1 MSELGPESRRL
12 FKGAR
17 EDYEPS
23 EDDRTRTNRALG
35 RRLGIAGGLL
45 VSTGTSAAASLA
57 PDVAAGGVAAGGGAA
72 AGSMLLGVTKW
83 LVVGVLVS
91 AVGASGGVVA
101 YRGASHTP
109 FAAATSRPTY
119 SAPAPAAAA
128 EPSLGASVDVPPVP
142 ALVPMTAVTPPASAA
157 PSTVKSS
164 AQSSETRSAS
174 VPAALAASPEAVST
188 STPSSVAVAASPLPV
203 SPVADETRLLRS
215 ANQALHAGDAARA
228 LTLLEEHARLYPHGI
243 LTEERSAERV
253 SALCALGRIDDA
265 KLEAARFLVSTPD
278 SPLAASV
285 RASCGGDVDPKAH

>member
-1 MSELGPESRRL
+1 VSELGPESRRL

-23 EDDRTRTNRALG
+23 EDDRTRTSRALG
-35 RRLGIAGGLL
+35 RRLGIASGVL
-45 VSTGTSAAASLA
+45 VSTATSAAASLA
-57 PDVAAGGVAAGGGAA
+57 PDVAAAGSAAGGATA
-72 AGSMLLGVTKW
+72 AGSMFLGVTKW

-91 AVGASGGVVA
+91 AVGAGGGVVA
-101 YRGASHTP
+101 YRGASRAP
-109 FAAATSRPTY
+109 LAAATSHPT
-119 SAPAPAAAA
+119 SNAPAPATAA
-128 EPSLGASVDVPPVP
+128 EPTLGASVDVAREPAPVP
-142 ALVPMTAVTPPASAA
+142 LIAVPAPAPAL
-157 PSTVKSS
+157 PSTVKSG
-164 AQSSETRSAS
+164 SETRSAS
-174 VPAALAASPEAVST
+174 APAAVAVSPEAVST
-188 STPSSVAVAASPLPV
+188 STPSSAAAVSPLPV

-265 KLEAARFLVSTPD
+265 KLEAARFLASTPD

-285 RASCGGDVDPKAH
+285 RTSCGGDIDRKTH